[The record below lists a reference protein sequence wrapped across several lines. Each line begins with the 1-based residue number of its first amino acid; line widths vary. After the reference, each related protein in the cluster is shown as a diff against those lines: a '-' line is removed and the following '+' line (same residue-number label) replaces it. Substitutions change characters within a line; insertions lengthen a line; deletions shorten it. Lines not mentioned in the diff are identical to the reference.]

1 VIHRL
6 SESSLKN
13 KSIMDTL
20 RHDLRLSGNPSSLI
34 MKCIP
39 SASMQVI
46 WNGETTAAI
55 YIGLHAAWD
64 MGFRRIELESDSKA
78 AIQLINSE

>member
-1 VIHRL
+1 
-6 SESSLKN
+6 
-13 KSIMDTL
+13 MDTL

-64 MGFRRIELESDSKA
+64 MGFRRIEL
-78 AIQLINSE
+78 